1 MYLEFF
7 GLHERPFTI
16 TPDPRYLFMSERHA
30 EALAHLIYGVT
41 ESDGFIVLTGEV
53 GTGKTTLVRSL
64 LQRMP
69 EAADVALVLNPQLTA
84 LEFLTVIL
92 KELDVALPEAP
103 EERTSCRALTEKL
116 NEYLLE
122 AHARGRR
129 TIAVVDEAQN
139 LSAEVL
145 EQIRLLTNLETTRHK
160 LLQIVLIGQP
170 ELRDLLARADLRQ
183 LAQRITARY
192 HLLPL
197 NAGEA
202 DRYLEHRLA
211 VAGALQ
217 PILNAGAKKRIHGLS
232 QGIPRLMNLIT
243 DRALLGAWSREQ
255 KQVDAKLVD
264 AAAEEVFGAEPE
276 LRVPVARSGDRL
288 IAAAVGVIAVG
299 ITIIAAAMLW
309 PDSKREVAAV
319 AATPAAVQTTTTASE
334 PASEPVAQTE
344 VPDNNAAPTTA
355 AAAEEATPEPSLH
368 DWLQAHRDRTGTA
381 DAFAALFAAWQLPA
395 PGDTGRCE
403 AAARVGLRCAADQG
417 ALAELLLLDRPAIIT
432 LRDLQGEAHQV
443 LLAAQRGGDVMLR
456 ASDATVIVPRAAL
469 DRFWFGEYLL
479 LWKPAAPDAS
489 SFAPGMRGAG
499 ILWLRQS
506 LAALSGEAS
515 PGVDGADRYD
525 PDLASQVRDY
535 QRSRRLTVD
544 GLVGQ
549 KTQMMI
555 NTDLGVAG
563 IPRLSADWPV
573 TQSAAAGGSD

>member
-92 KELDVALPEAP
+92 KELDLALPEAP

-232 QGIPRLMNLIT
+232 HGIPRLMNLIT

-255 KQVDAKLVD
+255 RQVDVRLVD

-276 LRVPVARSGDRL
+276 LRVPVARSSDRI

-309 PDSKREVAAV
+309 PDATNEVTEVATTQT
-319 AATPAAVQTTTTASE
+319 AAQTTPAAAA
-334 PASEPVAQTE
+334 PNNEPVA
-344 VPDNNAAPTTA
+344 P
-355 AAAEEATPEPSLH
+355 AEIRDINTEATPVTTREAAPEPSLH

-456 ASDATVIVPRAAL
+456 ASDANVVVPRAAL

-515 PGVDGADRYD
+515 PGVEGADRYD
-525 PDLASQVRDY
+525 SELASQVRDY

-563 IPRLSADWPV
+563 IPRLSAGWPV
-573 TQSAAAGGSD
+573 AQSAAAGGSD